1 MSKLDFRKIC
11 VITSSRADYGLLKL
25 VMKNIES
32 DKELILQTVVTG
44 THLSS
49 KYGLTYREIESDGF
63 RINRKVKILS
73 SDNSSRGLLKSMANC
88 QLKFPSIFYEL
99 KPDLIIVLGDRFEI
113 FSITSVALVACV
125 PVAHLHGGES
135 TEGAIDEAF
144 RHSITKMSHIHF
156 VANDIYRKR
165 VIQLGEQ
172 PSKVFNVGGLGVDC
186 INSLSLIKR
195 DELESNIGFKLKNKN
210 LLITFHSVTLERDST
225 KKQFTELLAALKPLK
240 ETGLIFTLPNADTD
254 SLIIIKLIND
264 FVSKNSNARVFKS
277 LGQLHYLSCMNQMD
291 GVIGNSS
298 SGLLEAPSLKI
309 ATINIGDRQKG
320 RLQASS
326 IINCKPEKSHIEAGL
341 KKLYSKKFLLTLKN
355 TISPYGSGG
364 ASKAIV
370 KIIKRLKT
378 DSILKK
384 QFFDLKL

>member
-1 MSKLDFRKIC
+1 MSKLDLRRIC
-11 VITSSRADYGLLKL
+11 VVTSSRADYGLLKL

-88 QLKFPSIFYEL
+88 QLKFPSIFSEL

-113 FSITSVALVACV
+113 FAITSVALVACV

-210 LLITFHSVTLERDST
+210 LLITFHSVTLESGST
-225 KKQFTELLAALKPLK
+225 KKQFLELLAALRPLK
-240 ETGLIFTLPNADTD
+240 ETGLLFTLPNADTD
-254 SLIIIKLIND
+254 GLVIIKLINE
-264 FVSKNSNARVFKS
+264 FVSNSLNAIVFKS
-277 LGQLHYLSCMNQMD
+277 LGQLHYLSCMSQMD

-309 ATINIGDRQKG
+309 PTINIGDRQKG

-326 IINCKPEKSHIEAGL
+326 VINCRPEKSYIEKAI
-341 KKLYSKKFLLTLKN
+341 KKLDSKRFLVSIKK
-355 TISPYGSGG
+355 TINPYGKGG
-364 ASKAIV
+364 ASKKIV
-370 KIIKRLKT
+370 KIIKNLKS
-378 DSILKK
+378 DGILKK
-384 QFFDLKL
+384 QFFDLNQ

>member
-1 MSKLDFRKIC
+1 MSKLDFKRVC
-11 VITSSRADYGLLKL
+11 VVTGSRADYGLLKL
-25 VMKNIES
+25 VMKNIKI

-49 KYGLTYREIESDGF
+49 KYGSTYKEIEGDGF
-63 RINRKVKILS
+63 RIDRKVKILS

-88 QLKFPSIFYEL
+88 QIKFPSIFSDL

-113 FSITSVALVACV
+113 FSITSVALVACI

-156 VANDIYRKR
+156 VANDVYRKR
-165 VIQLGEQ
+165 VIQLGEK

-186 INSLSLIKR
+186 INSLRLIKR

-210 LLITFHSVTLERDST
+210 LLITFHSVTLEDGST
-225 KKQFTELLAALKPLK
+225 KKQFVELLAALRPLK

-254 SLIIIKLIND
+254 GLVIIKLINE
-264 FVSKNSNARVFKS
+264 FVSNSLNSIVFKS
-277 LGQLHYLSCMNQMD
+277 LGQLHYLSCMSQMD

-309 ATINIGDRQKG
+309 PTINIGDRQKG

-326 IINCKPEKSHIEAGL
+326 VINCRPERLCIVKAIKKLDSKRFLVGL
-341 KKLYSKKFLLTLKN
+341 KK
-355 TISPYGSGG
+355 TISPYGKGG
-364 ASKAIV
+364 ASKKIV
-370 KIIKRLKT
+370 KIIKNLKS
-378 DSILKK
+378 DGILKK
-384 QFFDLKL
+384 QFFDLNQ

>member
-1 MSKLDFRKIC
+1 MSKLNFRRIC
-11 VITSSRADYGLLKL
+11 VVTSSRADYGLLKL

-88 QLKFPSIFYEL
+88 QLKFPSIFSEL

-113 FSITSVALVACV
+113 FAITSVALVACV

-135 TEGAIDEAF
+135 TEGAIEEAF

-210 LLITFHSVTLERDST
+210 LLITFHSVTLESGST
-225 KKQFTELLAALKPLK
+225 KKQFLELLAALRPLK
-240 ETGLIFTLPNADTD
+240 ETGLLFTLPNADTD
-254 SLIIIKLIND
+254 GLVIIKLINE
-264 FVSKNSNARVFKS
+264 FVSNSLNAIVFKS
-277 LGQLHYLSCMNQMD
+277 LGQLHYLSCMSQMD

-309 ATINIGDRQKG
+309 PTINIGDRQKG

-326 IINCKPEKSHIEAGL
+326 VINCRPEKSYIEKAI
-341 KKLYSKKFLLTLKN
+341 KKLDSKRFLVSIKK
-355 TISPYGSGG
+355 TINPYGKGG
-364 ASKAIV
+364 ASKKIV
-370 KIIKRLKT
+370 KIIKNLKS
-378 DSILKK
+378 DGILKK
-384 QFFDLKL
+384 QFFDLNQ

>member
-1 MSKLDFRKIC
+1 MSKLDLRRIC
-11 VITSSRADYGLLKL
+11 VVTSSRADYGLLKL
-25 VMKNIES
+25 VMKNIKN

-63 RINRKVKILS
+63 RIDRKVKILS
-73 SDNSSRGLLKSMANC
+73 SDNSSTGLSKSMANC
-88 QLKFPSIFYEL
+88 QLKFPSIFSEL
-99 KPDLIIVLGDRFEI
+99 RPDLIIVLGDRFEI

-186 INSLSLIKR
+186 INSLRLIKR
-195 DELESNIGFKLKNKN
+195 KELESDIGFKLKKQN
-210 LLITFHSVTLERDST
+210 LLITFHSVTLERGAT
-225 KKQFTELLAALKPLK
+225 KKQFVELLAALRPLK

-254 SLIIIKLIND
+254 GLVIIKLINE
-264 FVSKNSNARVFKS
+264 FVSNSLNARVFKS
-277 LGQLHYLSCMNQMD
+277 LGQLHYLSCMSQMD

-309 ATINIGDRQKG
+309 PTINIGDRQKG

-326 IINCKPEKSHIEAGL
+326 VINCRPERSCIEKAI
-341 KKLYSKKFLLTLKN
+341 KKLYSKRFLVSLKK
-355 TISPYGSGG
+355 TINPYGKGG
-364 ASKAIV
+364 ASKKIV
-370 KIIKRLKT
+370 TIIKNLKT
-378 DSILKK
+378 DDILKK
-384 QFFDLKL
+384 QFFDLNL

>member
-1 MSKLDFRKIC
+1 MSKLNFRRIC
-11 VITSSRADYGLLKL
+11 VVTSSRADYGLLKL

-88 QLKFPSIFYEL
+88 QLKFPSIFSEL

-113 FSITSVALVACV
+113 FAITSVALVACV

-210 LLITFHSVTLERDST
+210 LLITFHSVTLEDGST
-225 KKQFTELLAALKPLK
+225 KKQFVELLAALRPLK

-254 SLIIIKLIND
+254 GLVIIKLINE
-264 FVSKNSNARVFKS
+264 FVSNSLNSIVFKS
-277 LGQLHYLSCMNQMD
+277 LGQLHYLSCMSQMD

-309 ATINIGDRQKG
+309 PTINIGDRQKG

-326 IINCKPEKSHIEAGL
+326 IINCRPERPYIEKAI
-341 KKLYSKKFLLTLKN
+341 KKLYSKRFLVVLKK
-355 TISPYGSGG
+355 TISPYGKGG
-364 ASKAIV
+364 ASKKIV
-370 KIIKRLKT
+370 KIIKNLKS
-378 DSILKK
+378 DGILKK
-384 QFFDLKL
+384 QFFDLNQ

>member
-1 MSKLDFRKIC
+1 MSKLNFRRIC
-11 VITSSRADYGLLKL
+11 VVTSSRADYGLLKL

-88 QLKFPSIFYEL
+88 QLKFPSIFSEL

-113 FSITSVALVACV
+113 FAITSVALVACV

-210 LLITFHSVTLERDST
+210 LLITFHSVTLESGST
-225 KKQFTELLAALKPLK
+225 KKQFLELLAALRPLK
-240 ETGLIFTLPNADTD
+240 ETGLLFTLPNADTD
-254 SLIIIKLIND
+254 GLVIIKLINE
-264 FVSKNSNARVFKS
+264 FVSNSLNAIVFKS
-277 LGQLHYLSCMNQMD
+277 LGQLHYLSCMSQMD

-309 ATINIGDRQKG
+309 PTINIGDRQKG

-326 IINCKPEKSHIEAGL
+326 VINCRPEKSYIEKAI
-341 KKLYSKKFLLTLKN
+341 KKLDSKRFLVSIKK
-355 TISPYGSGG
+355 TINPYGKGG
-364 ASKAIV
+364 ASKKIV
-370 KIIKRLKT
+370 KIIKNLKS
-378 DSILKK
+378 DGILKK
-384 QFFDLKL
+384 QFFDLNQ

>member
-1 MSKLDFRKIC
+1 MSKLNFRRIC
-11 VITSSRADYGLLKL
+11 VVTSSRADYGLLKL

-88 QLKFPSIFYEL
+88 QLKFPSIFSEL

-113 FSITSVALVACV
+113 FAITSVALVACV

-210 LLITFHSVTLERDST
+210 LLITFHSVTLESGST
-225 KKQFTELLAALKPLK
+225 KKQFLELLAALRPLK
-240 ETGLIFTLPNADTD
+240 ETGLLFTLPNADTD
-254 SLIIIKLIND
+254 GLVIIKLINE
-264 FVSKNSNARVFKS
+264 FVSNSLNAIVFKS
-277 LGQLHYLSCMNQMD
+277 LGQLHYLSCMSQMD

-309 ATINIGDRQKG
+309 PTINIGDRQKG

-326 IINCKPEKSHIEAGL
+326 VINCRPERPYIEKAI
-341 KKLYSKKFLLTLKN
+341 KKLDSKKFLVVLKK
-355 TISPYGSGG
+355 TISPYGKGG
-364 ASKAIV
+364 ASKKIV
-370 KIIKRLKT
+370 KIIKNLKS
-378 DSILKK
+378 DGILKK
-384 QFFDLKL
+384 QFFDLNQ